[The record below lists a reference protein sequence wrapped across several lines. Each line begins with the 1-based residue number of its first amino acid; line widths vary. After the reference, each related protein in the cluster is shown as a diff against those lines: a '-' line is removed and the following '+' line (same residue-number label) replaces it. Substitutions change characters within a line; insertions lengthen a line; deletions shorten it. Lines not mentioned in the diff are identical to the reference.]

1 MRKGNEWIVETVQ
14 IMDERGNQTSDI
26 VWDIAV
32 HGSRH
37 WDIVE
42 RARLA
47 WQILRG
53 RG

>member
-1 MRKGNEWIVETVQ
+1 VRASNEWIVEMVQ

-32 HGSRH
+32 HGSRV
-37 WDIVE
+37 WDFSE
-42 RARLA
+42 RLKLA

-53 RG
+53 KG